1 MPSINATP
9 KSTFQSS
16 PGSPLIGPSLPPSTL
31 SPLFNP
37 QSPKLVNNNLNSP
50 KMDYSPKP
58 GFTPRIKPPTP
69 TTPATSKFQ
78 PVSNTIT
85 TTTISVATTD
95 FSTSSP
101 KCHQWEVI
109 SMLISCLFSNK

>member
-58 GFTPRIKPPTP
+58 GFTLGLNH
-69 TTPATSKFQ
+69 Q
-78 PVSNTIT
+78 HQQHLQQVSFN
-85 TTTISVATTD
+85 
-95 FSTSSP
+95 
-101 KCHQWEVI
+101 Q
-109 SMLISCLFSNK
+109 

>member
-1 MPSINATP
+1 
-9 KSTFQSS
+9 
-16 PGSPLIGPSLPPSTL
+16 
-31 SPLFNP
+31 
-37 QSPKLVNNNLNSP
+37 
-50 KMDYSPKP
+50 MDYSPKP

-109 SMLISCLFSNK
+109 SMLISLPILKQIIPTTPTPLATATTTTTILVQNINEHFLINLLNVK

>member
-85 TTTISVATTD
+85 PPPYRSQQQI
-95 FSTSSP
+95 FQLHLQ